1 MKKIIAAA
9 VLAAACL
16 MQTGCTLL
24 TANYVRAQRTAYPED
39 YGYCGTDAAV
49 IKIEGYDQFVGGPSG
64 SVNFFSLYDWAHGA
78 PVKMFASNL
87 ADIGGIWGL
96 RNAID
101 NRNLITGAAKGST
114 QTTVTPAPPTPTA
127 SQSVSGGGSSI
138 DVNGNGNTIEISQP
152 AASTTTPTATTTA
165 ARRRR

>member
-1 MKKIIAAA
+1 MKKIIAA

-16 MQTGCTLL
+16 AQTGCTALM
-24 TANYVRAQRTAYPED
+24 ASHVRAAQTAYPEE

-152 AASTTTPTATTTA
+152 APSTTTTPPATTTA